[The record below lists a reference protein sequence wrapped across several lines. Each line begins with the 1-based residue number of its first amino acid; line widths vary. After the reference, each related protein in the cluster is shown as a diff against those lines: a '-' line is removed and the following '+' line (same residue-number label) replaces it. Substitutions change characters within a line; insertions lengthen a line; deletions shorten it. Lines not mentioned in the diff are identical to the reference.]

1 MKRHRSLI
9 HVPPSSPAAANVA
22 DARDEQQPRFK
33 RMDDDGRNSRGFRR
47 HGSHGGGDRRDNGGS
62 SEVVVGRMLLEKRE
76 GGGVVVASSSSAAA
90 DKGMKNHSHH
100 YHHHHH
106 HYRHH
111 HSRASFVKDGRGFS
125 KGSAADETRK
135 GERDRE
141 DKGLD
146 SDFESRSRNSTRD
159 NNKEGADNR
168 KGTSSAT
175 RRERREVVDNVKVM
189 SESNKEERTEKQEME
204 PKEISKSMEMVGAAE
219 EPGMSNEREEG
230 EMESDGDVT
239 APIAAQE
246 QDQDGLRKRETD
258 EASEKEETESG
269 DARIGGEERGGEEI
283 GTAPVQALDSGMGK
297 GSNPNK
303 EARES
308 LHGQG
313 ELELSKSCDY
323 GGPRDRG
330 TEQGP
335 EVTTAVE
342 HDLTQQARK
351 DARGKLV
358 VEAPDEKELSGENLM
373 GRIGKGQLREG
384 EKEMGKEREEERQI
398 EKKQRMENA
407 ALLSLALPD
416 TSLSLSSG
424 DPHGRQSLP
433 QQCAQSHPSQA
444 ATRTHST
451 GFTNSISVS
460 HSQPFLH
467 NPSCSLTQTSL
478 DKTELSSGSQ
488 QISQAKEQGSIGSWQ
503 MSYRSKHANE
513 GFLAALAQDRQRPK
527 PLYQRLLQSGNNPQ
541 ILQGSLGSE
550 RPQNQGREGGPQ
562 KRVPSR
568 EKGLLE
574 RGVADSEK
582 PFTTVRVQD
591 IVSESIPSMARKLQE
606 LPDSFLEGLKESLR
620 DMLNSIDKREQFVS
634 LQQTLAARTDLT
646 TDTLLRA
653 HRVQLE
659 LLVAVKTGILAFLH
673 PDIPMTHSALVEVF
687 LQTKCRNFACQSQLP
702 ADECDCKLCAQKT
715 GFCSSC
721 MCVVCSKFDF
731 DANTCR
737 WIGCDFCLHW
747 CHTDCGIRMGYIA
760 PGPSIRGAA
769 GTSEMQFHCIACDH
783 TSELYGF
790 VKDVFCTC
798 APQWDR
804 DVLASELDC
813 VRRIFHDSKDAH
825 GQQLCSKA
833 EQMLQQLDAQVD
845 PAIACST
852 MLKFFADGDAGR
864 VQNQSPSV
872 SKEAQTQPPH
882 VSKESLRTPPV
893 SGMDKTTT
901 RDALERARA
910 ALQTYDA
917 ELEEKRQEAAEL
929 QQEREHKKAQILE
942 LESIVRIKQAEAK
955 MFAVRAGEARREA
968 EGLQRIVLAKAEKI
982 EQEYAFKVAKLR
994 LEEAEDRCRTGQDT
1008 VQVLHQAQLDFH
1020 ALKLPLLTELHDL
1033 LKQLEATKRQ
1043 SWK

>member
-1 MKRHRSLI
+1 
-9 HVPPSSPAAANVA
+9 
-22 DARDEQQPRFK
+22 
-33 RMDDDGRNSRGFRR
+33 
-47 HGSHGGGDRRDNGGS
+47 
-62 SEVVVGRMLLEKRE
+62 
-76 GGGVVVASSSSAAA
+76 
-90 DKGMKNHSHH
+90 
-100 YHHHHH
+100 
-106 HYRHH
+106 
-111 HSRASFVKDGRGFS
+111 
-125 KGSAADETRK
+125 
-135 GERDRE
+135 
-141 DKGLD
+141 
-146 SDFESRSRNSTRD
+146 
-159 NNKEGADNR
+159 
-168 KGTSSAT
+168 
-175 RRERREVVDNVKVM
+175 
-189 SESNKEERTEKQEME
+189 
-204 PKEISKSMEMVGAAE
+204 
-219 EPGMSNEREEG
+219 
-230 EMESDGDVT
+230 
-239 APIAAQE
+239 
-246 QDQDGLRKRETD
+246 
-258 EASEKEETESG
+258 
-269 DARIGGEERGGEEI
+269 
-283 GTAPVQALDSGMGK
+283 MGK

-303 EARES
+303 EGDSQEQVLERSTNSVMEMEVDEGKKQSEGPTIDAQEEIEAVRES

-313 ELELSKSCDY
+313 ELELSKGCEY

-351 DARGKLV
+351 EARGKLV
-358 VEAPDEKELSGENLM
+358 VEAPDEKELSGEDLM

-433 QQCAQSHPSQA
+433 QRRAQSHPSQA

-488 QISQAKEQGSIGSWQ
+488 QISQAKEQGSHGSCHQ
-503 MSYRSKHANE
+503 GAPVGSGLQATHSSDARRSLQHDQHKHRHHGEMWSSPSHSA
-513 GFLAALAQDRQRPK
+513 
-527 PLYQRLLQSGNNPQ
+527 S
-541 ILQGSLGSE
+541 S
-550 RPQNQGREGGPQ
+550 RETQPWDLPTRVE
-562 KRVPSR
+562 RVPSR

-591 IVSESIPSMARKLQE
+591 IVSELIPSMARKLQE

-872 SKEAQTQPPH
+872 SKEAQTQPPR

-994 LEEAEDRCRTGQDT
+994 LEEAEDRCHTGQDT

>member
-1 MKRHRSLI
+1 
-9 HVPPSSPAAANVA
+9 
-22 DARDEQQPRFK
+22 
-33 RMDDDGRNSRGFRR
+33 
-47 HGSHGGGDRRDNGGS
+47 
-62 SEVVVGRMLLEKRE
+62 
-76 GGGVVVASSSSAAA
+76 
-90 DKGMKNHSHH
+90 
-100 YHHHHH
+100 
-106 HYRHH
+106 
-111 HSRASFVKDGRGFS
+111 
-125 KGSAADETRK
+125 
-135 GERDRE
+135 
-141 DKGLD
+141 
-146 SDFESRSRNSTRD
+146 
-159 NNKEGADNR
+159 
-168 KGTSSAT
+168 
-175 RRERREVVDNVKVM
+175 
-189 SESNKEERTEKQEME
+189 
-204 PKEISKSMEMVGAAE
+204 
-219 EPGMSNEREEG
+219 
-230 EMESDGDVT
+230 
-239 APIAAQE
+239 
-246 QDQDGLRKRETD
+246 
-258 EASEKEETESG
+258 
-269 DARIGGEERGGEEI
+269 
-283 GTAPVQALDSGMGK
+283 MGK

-303 EARES
+303 EGDSQEQVLERSTNSVMEMEVDEGEKQSEGPTIDAQEEIEAVRES

-313 ELELSKSCDY
+313 ELELSKGCEY

-351 DARGKLV
+351 EARGKLV

-384 EKEMGKEREEERQI
+384 DKEMGKEREEERQI

-433 QQCAQSHPSQA
+433 QQRAHSHPSQA

-478 DKTELSSGSQ
+478 EKTELSSGSQ
-488 QISQAKEQGSIGSWQ
+488 QISQAKEQGSHGSWQ

-550 RPQNQGREGGPQ
+550 RPQNQGSEGGPQ
-562 KRVPSR
+562 SVDRSQGSHQGTPV
-568 EKGLLE
+568 GN
-574 RGVADSEK
+574 SEK

-591 IVSESIPSMARKLQE
+591 IVSELIPSMARKLQE

-872 SKEAQTQPPH
+872 SKEAQTQPPR

-994 LEEAEDRCRTGQDT
+994 LEEAEDRCHTGQDT

>member
-9 HVPPSSPAAANVA
+9 HVPPSSPAANVA

-47 HGSHGGGDRRDNGGS
+47 HGGHGGGDRRDNGGS

-76 GGGVVVASSSSAAA
+76 GGGVVVASSSSAA

-146 SDFESRSRNSTRD
+146 SDFEARSRNTTRD

-175 RRERREVVDNVKVM
+175 RRERREVVDNVEVM
-189 SESNKEERTEKQEME
+189 LESNKEERTEKKE
-204 PKEISKSMEMVGAAE
+204 PKDISKSMEMVEATE

-258 EASEKEETESG
+258 EASEEEETGSG

-303 EARES
+303 EGDSQEQVLERSTNSVMEMEVDEGEKQSEGPTIDAQEEIEAVRES

-313 ELELSKSCDY
+313 ELELSKGCEY

-342 HDLTQQARK
+342 HDVTQQARK
-351 DARGKLV
+351 GARGKLV

-488 QISQAKEQGSIGSWQ
+488 QISQAKEQGSHGSWQ

-513 GFLAALAQDRQRPK
+513 GFLTALAQDRQRPK

-550 RPQNQGREGGPQ
+550 RLQNQGREGGPQ
-562 KRVPSR
+562 SVDRSQGSHQGAPVGSGLQATHSSDARRSLQHDAQHKHRHHGEMWSSPSHSASSRETQPWDLPTRVERVPSR

-591 IVSESIPSMARKLQE
+591 IVSELIPSMARKLQE

-845 PAIACST
+845 PAIACRT
-852 MLKFFADGDAGR
+852 MLKFFAGKLYIIFLSLCIQYIIIFESMQFATPTLC
-864 VQNQSPSV
+864 SPV
-872 SKEAQTQPPH
+872 
-882 VSKESLRTPPV
+882 
-893 SGMDKTTT
+893 
-901 RDALERARA
+901 
-910 ALQTYDA
+910 
-917 ELEEKRQEAAEL
+917 
-929 QQEREHKKAQILE
+929 
-942 LESIVRIKQAEAK
+942 
-955 MFAVRAGEARREA
+955 
-968 EGLQRIVLAKAEKI
+968 
-982 EQEYAFKVAKLR
+982 
-994 LEEAEDRCRTGQDT
+994 
-1008 VQVLHQAQLDFH
+1008 
-1020 ALKLPLLTELHDL
+1020 
-1033 LKQLEATKRQ
+1033 
-1043 SWK
+1043 

>member
-1 MKRHRSLI
+1 
-9 HVPPSSPAAANVA
+9 
-22 DARDEQQPRFK
+22 
-33 RMDDDGRNSRGFRR
+33 
-47 HGSHGGGDRRDNGGS
+47 
-62 SEVVVGRMLLEKRE
+62 
-76 GGGVVVASSSSAAA
+76 
-90 DKGMKNHSHH
+90 
-100 YHHHHH
+100 
-106 HYRHH
+106 
-111 HSRASFVKDGRGFS
+111 
-125 KGSAADETRK
+125 
-135 GERDRE
+135 
-141 DKGLD
+141 
-146 SDFESRSRNSTRD
+146 
-159 NNKEGADNR
+159 
-168 KGTSSAT
+168 
-175 RRERREVVDNVKVM
+175 
-189 SESNKEERTEKQEME
+189 
-204 PKEISKSMEMVGAAE
+204 
-219 EPGMSNEREEG
+219 
-230 EMESDGDVT
+230 
-239 APIAAQE
+239 
-246 QDQDGLRKRETD
+246 
-258 EASEKEETESG
+258 
-269 DARIGGEERGGEEI
+269 
-283 GTAPVQALDSGMGK
+283 MGK

-303 EARES
+303 EGDSQEQVLERSANSVMEMEVDEGEKQSEGPTTDAQEEIEAVRES

-313 ELELSKSCDY
+313 ELELSKGCEY

-335 EVTTAVE
+335 KVTTAVE

-351 DARGKLV
+351 EARGKLV

-384 EKEMGKEREEERQI
+384 EEEMGKEREEERQI

-433 QQCAQSHPSQA
+433 QRRAQSHPSQA

-488 QISQAKEQGSIGSWQ
+488 QISQAKEQGSHGSWQ

-550 RPQNQGREGGPQ
+550 RPQNQGSEGGPQ
-562 KRVPSR
+562 SVDRSQGSHQGAPV
-568 EKGLLE
+568 GN
-574 RGVADSEK
+574 SEK

-591 IVSESIPSMARKLQE
+591 IVSELIPSMARKLQE

-813 VRRIFHDSKDAH
+813 VRRIFHDSKDLH

-872 SKEAQTQPPH
+872 SKEAQTQPPR

-917 ELEEKRQEAAEL
+917 ELEEKRQEAAVL

-994 LEEAEDRCRTGQDT
+994 LEEAEDRCHTGQDT

>member
-1 MKRHRSLI
+1 
-9 HVPPSSPAAANVA
+9 
-22 DARDEQQPRFK
+22 
-33 RMDDDGRNSRGFRR
+33 
-47 HGSHGGGDRRDNGGS
+47 
-62 SEVVVGRMLLEKRE
+62 
-76 GGGVVVASSSSAAA
+76 
-90 DKGMKNHSHH
+90 
-100 YHHHHH
+100 
-106 HYRHH
+106 
-111 HSRASFVKDGRGFS
+111 
-125 KGSAADETRK
+125 
-135 GERDRE
+135 
-141 DKGLD
+141 
-146 SDFESRSRNSTRD
+146 
-159 NNKEGADNR
+159 
-168 KGTSSAT
+168 
-175 RRERREVVDNVKVM
+175 
-189 SESNKEERTEKQEME
+189 
-204 PKEISKSMEMVGAAE
+204 
-219 EPGMSNEREEG
+219 
-230 EMESDGDVT
+230 
-239 APIAAQE
+239 
-246 QDQDGLRKRETD
+246 
-258 EASEKEETESG
+258 
-269 DARIGGEERGGEEI
+269 
-283 GTAPVQALDSGMGK
+283 MGK

-303 EARES
+303 EGDSQEQVLERSTNSVMEMEVDEGEKQSEGPTIDAQEEIEAVRES

-313 ELELSKSCDY
+313 ELELSKGCEY

-351 DARGKLV
+351 EARGKLV

-384 EKEMGKEREEERQI
+384 DKEMGKEREEERQI

-433 QQCAQSHPSQA
+433 QQRAHSHPSQA

-488 QISQAKEQGSIGSWQ
+488 QISQAKEQGSHGSWQ

-550 RPQNQGREGGPQ
+550 RPQNQGSEGGPQ
-562 KRVPSR
+562 SVDRSQGSHQGTPV
-568 EKGLLE
+568 GN
-574 RGVADSEK
+574 SEK

-591 IVSESIPSMARKLQE
+591 IVSELIPSMARKLQE

-872 SKEAQTQPPH
+872 SKEAQTQPPR

-994 LEEAEDRCRTGQDT
+994 LEEAEDRCHTGQDT